1 MLLAEFGSVFA
12 VLAGSQSRLQR
23 CLPTHPA
30 VVALLVSAAA
40 AMRHG
45 LTEQILTGPLLPDL
59 GAVLDYLRTDL
70 EHLPFERVRA
80 LYLSARHHLIRD
92 EVVCNGGLDHA
103 DVAPRQIVQRALE
116 LAAAGVVLAHNH
128 PSGDAMPSKADIE
141 LTRRIRLAGEPLGI
155 SVLEHI
161 VIGFGEH
168 SSFRALGY
176 L

>member
-23 CLPTHPA
+23 CLPAHPA

-70 EHLPFERVRA
+70 EYLPFERVRV
-80 LYLSARHHLIRD
+80 LYLSARHHLIRN
-92 EVVCNGGLDHA
+92 EIVCNGGLEHA